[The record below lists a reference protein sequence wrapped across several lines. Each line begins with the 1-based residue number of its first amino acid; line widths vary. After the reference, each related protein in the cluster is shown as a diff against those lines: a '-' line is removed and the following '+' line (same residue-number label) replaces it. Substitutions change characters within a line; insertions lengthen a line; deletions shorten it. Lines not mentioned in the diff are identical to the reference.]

1 MNVQQCS
8 SYDHDHEC
16 RSTNTIL
23 NRFHKISTLSVLH
36 SCIHAQHCLY
46 IPCNV
51 VSLLLLEMEK
61 MIISAR
67 LFMYIYIACLC
78 VQERENVCL
87 AQCFHFIHGEHYIYI
102 KCVYILYIAFAFLL
116 LFSSSCPL
124 LLYIHYCFYKC
135 ICLKLQVLSVS
146 LSLFLNIFYYC
157 HVIQPVLHNMQDIY
171 FRRRWW
177 LVSRRAVQQSIV
189 MACSKYHIP
198 PNVKQVMMM
207 YHVSSICLFL

>member
-67 LFMYIYIACLC
+67 LFMYIYKACHC

-87 AQCFHFIHGEHYIYI
+87 APVFPFYTWRALHVYKMCIHIVHTIRLSLVI
-102 KCVYILYIAFAFLL
+102 FFQLSSSSVYPL
-116 LFSSSCPL
+116 LF
-124 LLYIHYCFYKC
+124 
-135 ICLKLQVLSVS
+135 LQVYLFEATSS
-146 LSLFLNIFYYC
+146 LYLSLFLNIFYYC